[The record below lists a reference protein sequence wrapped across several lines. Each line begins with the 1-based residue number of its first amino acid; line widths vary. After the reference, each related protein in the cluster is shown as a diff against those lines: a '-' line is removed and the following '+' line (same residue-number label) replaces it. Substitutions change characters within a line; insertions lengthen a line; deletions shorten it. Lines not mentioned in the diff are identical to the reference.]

1 MTERRRTDRVA
12 ETIKKHVAEALT
24 RELFDPRLSGLMLTR
39 VEVTP
44 DLMQARIFF
53 RALTGALEGEAR
65 KAVERAANRA
75 APTLRR
81 GLGERLATKR
91 TPEILFSY
99 DQGQDAVDRVEQ
111 LLGEIKAEDS
121 GRSRE

>member
-12 ETIKKHVAEALT
+12 ETIRKHVAAALA

-39 VEVTP
+39 VEVTS
-44 DLMQARIFF
+44 DLMQARIYF
-53 RALTGALEGEAR
+53 RPLTGPIEGEAR
-65 KAVERAANRA
+65 KAVERAANKA

-99 DQGQDAVDRVEQ
+99 DQGQDAMDRVEQ
-111 LLGEIKAEDS
+111 LLGEIAAEDS
-121 GRSRE
+121 GRSSK

>member
-53 RALTGALEGEAR
+53 RALTGALEGETR

-121 GRSRE
+121 GRNRE

>member
-1 MTERRRTDRVA
+1 MTERRRIDRVA
-12 ETIKKHVAEALT
+12 ETIKKHVAEALA
-24 RELFDPRLSGLMLTR
+24 RDLFDPRLSGLMLTR

-44 DLMQARIFF
+44 DLMQARIYF
-53 RALTGALEGEAR
+53 RSLTGTLDGEAR

-81 GLGERLATKR
+81 GLGVRLATKR

-99 DQGQDAVDRVEQ
+99 DQGQDAMDRVEQ
-111 LLGEIKAEDS
+111 LLGEIAAESS
-121 GRSRE
+121 GRTNE

>member
-12 ETIKKHVAEALT
+12 ETIKKHVAAALT

-39 VEVTP
+39 VEVTS
-44 DLMQARIFF
+44 DLTYARIYF
-53 RALTGALEGEAR
+53 RSLTGGLEGEAR
-65 KAVERAANRA
+65 KTVERAANRA

-99 DQGQDAVDRVEQ
+99 DEGQDAMDRVEQ
-111 LLGEIKAEDS
+111 LLGEIASETS
-121 GRSRE
+121 GRSKE